1 MALTKI
7 PASLL
12 DTSSGING
20 LIYPSSDGTAGQFLK
35 TDGSGNLTFATTYTD
50 SDVETYLDG
59 GTSTPTFASATVSGA
74 LTVTGDLNITGDINS
89 YNVTDLDVTD
99 QTITLGA
106 GQIEANSGGSGIIVD
121 GSNASILWD
130 ETNDTFDI
138 NKGIDVT
145 GTITADGLNV
155 STATGTASPTP
166 TTAYITTESFG
177 SDWSAVNPWG
187 RLAFYSSDG
196 SGGGGKPHVVLDATA
211 SNVIG
216 ASSSFS
222 VSTTS
227 ESANTLT
234 KRLNI
239 SSGGDI
245 SFYEDTGTTAKLF
258 WDASTE
264 SLNLNGTSGLVID
277 NSAINGALSITNPS
291 ADLIQ
296 FTTGT
301 NDDIAFVLSGSER
314 VRFDSSGNVGI
325 GTNNPNSKTHI
336 VGAANA
342 IALRV
347 TNAAVDGNNADVMH
361 IEPSNAAYY
370 GKLLRIQ
377 SGRSD
382 FSDSLLFLNT
392 TTGMN
397 ATNGSY
403 MRVQNNSGADI
414 FRIKGDGNVG
424 IGTTNPVADLTIS
437 NAGAEGIE
445 FYAANGGNIN
455 ATQHY
460 NRSGSVYVTNKVI
473 AADHQ
478 FLIGGTERMR
488 LNSAGSLGLGTNNPS
503 ARLHLYNS
511 SSDPINIGIQNSTR
525 YYKLEV
531 NSGDLQFFDIS
542 AYVERMRITSNGVL
556 AVGAATT
563 YQNGSSGV
571 YGRLGVQ
578 HTTSQDVSTAV
589 FLNKSNSLTNYTS
602 TFTDGSYTSNT
613 ANYSFYTCF
622 TGNGSTISDVE
633 YYLRGDGNAYADG
646 AWNGGGADYAEYFEW
661 EDGNSGS
668 EDRRGW
674 SVVLVNEKIRRATS
688 DDDASTI
695 IGVIS
700 GNPGVV
706 GDSDI
711 QGKWK
716 GKYLTDD
723 FGTPIR
729 ENVQAYSWETT
740 DAEGNITTHSMHED
754 RVPEGVTVPTVE
766 ENSTFTSTT
775 VDRKRDNP
783 AYVEGQEYVQREYRP
798 EWDTVGLMGK
808 LRILKTEQK
817 GTNWIKMRDISDAV
831 EEWLVR

>member
-1 MALTKI
+1 LRTFGVIKG
-7 PASLL
+7 S
-12 DTSSGING
+12 
-20 LIYPSSDGTAGQFLK
+20 K
-35 TDGSGNLTFATTYTD
+35 T
-50 SDVETYLDG
+50 
-59 GTSTPTFASATVSGA
+59 SATSG
-74 LTVTGDLNITGDINS
+74 DF
-89 YNVTDLDVTD
+89 
-99 QTITLGA
+99 
-106 GQIEANSGGSGIIVD
+106 SGGLD
-121 GSNASILWD
+121 FF
-130 ETNDTFDI
+130 TR
-138 NKGIDVT
+138 
-145 GTITADGLNV
+145 ITAQPN
-155 STATGTASPTP
+155 A
-166 TTAYITTESFG
+166 
-177 SDWSAVNPWG
+177 
-187 RLAFYSSDG
+187 
-196 SGGGGKPHVVLDATA
+196 
-211 SNVIG
+211 
-216 ASSSFS
+216 
-222 VSTTS
+222 
-227 ESANTLT
+227 T
-234 KRLNI
+234 KRLAIANN
-239 SSGGDI
+239 GDI

-258 WDASTE
+258 WDASAEALRVGST
-264 SLNLNGTSGLVID
+264 
-277 NSAINGALSITNPS
+277 SAIFTNSKIAAVSALGPTIGGKQTTAAQSAGGFWNSDTGTVNLLSFYTGSGGTQIGSIAGT
-291 ADLIQ
+291 
-296 FTTGT
+296 TTGVSL
-301 NDDIAFVLSGSER
+301 FGSGGNGLT
-314 VRFDSSGNVGI
+314 VNSSGNVGI
-325 GTNNPNSKTHI
+325 GTGSLSAGLLTLS
-336 VGAANA
+336 G
-342 IALRV
+342 
-347 TNAAVDGNNADVMH
+347 VDGSSIPGIYFN
-361 IEPSNAAYY
+361 
-370 GKLLRIQ
+370 
-377 SGRSD
+377 
-382 FSDSLLFLNT
+382 NT
-392 TTGMN
+392 TASTGKSYRLNSGNSGEFMLYDITSSAYRIFVN
-397 ATNGSY
+397 TSGNVGIGTQDPKSTLEVKGTFGAPATSGFAQGFISRFSQTLGPGSLDVGFGDPYSWLQSRSSNDYATNYNLALQPNG
-403 MRVQNNSGADI
+403 
-414 FRIKGDGNVG
+414 GNVG
-424 IGTTNPVADLTIS
+424 IGTTNPIGDLTIS

>member
-1 MALTKI
+1 MLYDI
-7 PASLL
+7 
-12 DTSSGING
+12 TSS
-20 LIYPSSDGTAGQFLK
+20 
-35 TDGSGNLTFATTYTD
+35 
-50 SDVETYLDG
+50 
-59 GTSTPTFASATVSGA
+59 
-74 LTVTGDLNITGDINS
+74 
-89 YNVTDLDVTD
+89 
-99 QTITLGA
+99 
-106 GQIEANSGGSGIIVD
+106 
-121 GSNASILWD
+121 
-130 ETNDTFDI
+130 
-138 NKGIDVT
+138 
-145 GTITADGLNV
+145 
-155 STATGTASPTP
+155 
-166 TTAYITTESFG
+166 AYRIF
-177 SDWSAVNPWG
+177 VN
-187 RLAFYSSDG
+187 
-196 SGGGGKPHVVLDATA
+196 T
-211 SNVIG
+211 
-216 ASSSFS
+216 
-222 VSTTS
+222 
-227 ESANTLT
+227 
-234 KRLNI
+234 
-239 SSGGDI
+239 
-245 SFYEDTGTTAKLF
+245 
-258 WDASTE
+258 
-264 SLNLNGTSGLVID
+264 
-277 NSAINGALSITNPS
+277 
-291 ADLIQ
+291 
-296 FTTGT
+296 
-301 NDDIAFVLSGSER
+301 
-314 VRFDSSGNVGI
+314 SGNVGI
-325 GTNNPNSKTHI
+325 GTQDPKSTLEVKGTFGAPATSGFAQGFI
-336 VGAANA
+336 SRFSQTLGPGSLDVGFGDPYSW
-342 IALRV
+342 LQSRS
-347 TNAAVDGNNADVMH
+347 
-361 IEPSNAAYY
+361 SNDY
-370 GKLLRIQ
+370 
-377 SGRSD
+377 
-382 FSDSLLFLNT
+382 
-392 TTGMN
+392 
-397 ATNGSY
+397 ATNYNLALQPNG
-403 MRVQNNSGADI
+403 
-414 FRIKGDGNVG
+414 GNVG
-424 IGTTNPVADLTIS
+424 IGTTNPIGDLTIS